1 MPVFKVI
8 YRPGPYVTD
17 TGLPKYHDDEALEM
31 VISYCQDTAKT
42 GGQYIGGFGVNVA
55 QAAYE
60 MNLLAWTYGANKG
73 LRLRHWILAFSSD
86 KVKQFGSN
94 VYPMLDH
101 IARQAA
107 AYYGSQY
114 QIIYAIHMDRD
125 HPHIHFV
132 MNTVSFEDGKK
143 YSDGL
148 VGFQRVK
155 DFLEKRFPKWKTQL
169 IFREVY
175 APPHYKKT

>member
-17 TGLPKYHDDEALEM
+17 TGLPKSHIEEARGTFLD
-31 VISYCQDTAKT
+31 YCHNTAKT
-42 GGQYIGGFGVNVA
+42 GGHYIGGFGVNVV

-86 KVKQFGSN
+86 EVKQFGSN
-94 VYPMLDH
+94 VYPMLEH

-114 QIIYAIHMDRD
+114 QIIYAVHMDQD
-125 HPHIHFV
+125 NPHIHFV
-132 MNTVSFEDGKK
+132 MNTVNYVTGRKYPGDKADYYAYQKYLGETLHPYGLYVMAVSDDGNR
-143 YSDGL
+143 SD
-148 VGFQRVK
+148 F
-155 DFLEKRFPKWKTQL
+155 
-169 IFREVY
+169 
-175 APPHYKKT
+175 

>member
-1 MPVFKVI
+1 MPNLLIVRNSYPDLGSVQ
-8 YRPGPYVTD
+8 RLLNYVLRTPFYGGYAID
-17 TGLPKYHDDEALEM
+17 PEQAYDQMRLVKEAYHKTEGVQLKHFLLTFSHEEM
-31 VISYCQDTAKT
+31 VHLDFKDLLEL
-42 GGQYIGGFGVNVA
+42 GFQVG
-55 QAAYE
+55 
-60 MNLLAWTYGANKG
+60 K
-73 LRLRHWILAFSSD
+73 ILE
-86 KVKQFGSN
+86 
-94 VYPMLDH
+94 
-101 IARQAA
+101 R
-107 AYYGSQY
+107 Y
-114 QIIYAIHMDRD
+114 QIVYCIHLDSDYIHM
-125 HPHIHFV
+125 HFV

>member
-17 TGLPKYHDDEALEM
+17 TGLPKYHDDEALET
-31 VISYCQDTAKT
+31 VISYCQDAAKT

-60 MNLLAWTYGANKG
+60 MDLLAWAYGADKG
-73 LRLRHWILAFSSD
+73 LRLRHWILAFSQD
-86 KVKQFGSN
+86 EVRQFGSS

-114 QIIYAIHMDRD
+114 QIIYAVHMDWD
-125 HPHIHFV
+125 HPHVHFV
-132 MNTVSFEDGKK
+132 MNTVSYVTGRKYPGDKADYYAYQKYLGETLHPYGLYVMAVSDDGNR
-143 YSDGL
+143 SD
-148 VGFQRVK
+148 F
-155 DFLEKRFPKWKTQL
+155 
-169 IFREVY
+169 
-175 APPHYKKT
+175 